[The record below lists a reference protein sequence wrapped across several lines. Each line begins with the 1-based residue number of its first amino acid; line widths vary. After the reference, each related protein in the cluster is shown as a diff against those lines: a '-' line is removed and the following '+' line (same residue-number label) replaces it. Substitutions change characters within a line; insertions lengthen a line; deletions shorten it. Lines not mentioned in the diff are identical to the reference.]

1 MPRTTKT
8 LSKNLE
14 KLTTTPK
21 AKAKTSTKSTTTT
34 SKKPQKKPS
43 GNTTTVQKR
52 KAVGS
57 RSKKKHLET
66 IKVMNSRKIE
76 FFPWIETFPI
86 YLYNQTEDK
95 KCWFTC
101 VEHAQKYVDRH
112 KPKYKC
118 YCYTGG
124 GR

>member
-21 AKAKTSTKSTTTT
+21 AKAKTST
-34 SKKPQKKPS
+34 
-43 GNTTTVQKR
+43 
-52 KAVGS
+52 GS
-57 RSKKKHLET
+57 RSKKKQSET

-86 YLYNQTEDK
+86 YLHDQSDNK

-101 VEHAQKYVDRH
+101 LEYAQKYVDRY

-124 GR
+124 KR